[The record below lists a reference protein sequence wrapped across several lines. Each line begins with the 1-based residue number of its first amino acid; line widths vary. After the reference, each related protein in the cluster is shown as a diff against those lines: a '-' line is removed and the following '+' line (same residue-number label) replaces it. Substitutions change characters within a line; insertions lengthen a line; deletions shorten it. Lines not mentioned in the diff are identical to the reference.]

1 MSNKEQVSAM
11 TTDWLN
17 TSMAASQSAANG
29 LTLGGMLVK
38 HDKLIKQA
46 IFGKLNDDDY
56 NRLVSWIVTQLPV
69 TNNAFSDAN
78 VFETAWLVYTISKLQ
93 NYDNDQNW
101 LDRENN
107 FLVDI
112 RTRVLAKRIGA

>member
-1 MSNKEQVSAM
+1 MRNKAQVSAM

-29 LTLGGMLVK
+29 LTLGGMFVN

-46 IFGKLNDDDY
+46 ILGQMNDNDY
-56 NRLVSWIVTQLPV
+56 NRLVSWIVKQLPV
-69 TNNAFSDAN
+69 TKNNFSDAN

-101 LDRENN
+101 LDHENS

-112 RTRVLAKRIGA
+112 RTRFLAKRIGA

>member
-1 MSNKEQVSAM
+1 MNNPKVSAM
-11 TTDWLN
+11 ATDWLN

-29 LTLGGMLVK
+29 LTLGGMFVK

-46 IFGKLNDDDY
+46 VLGKMNDYDY
-56 NRLVSWIVTQLPV
+56 NRLVSWIIKQLPA

-93 NYDNDQNW
+93 DYDNDQNW
-101 LDRENN
+101 LNRENN

-112 RTRVLAKRIGA
+112 RTRFLAKRFGA

>member
-1 MSNKEQVSAM
+1 MKNKEQVSAM
-11 TTDWLN
+11 TTNWLN

-29 LTLGGMLVK
+29 LTLGGMFVK

-46 IFGKLNDDDY
+46 ILGQMNDDDY
-56 NRLVSWIVTQLPV
+56 NRLVSWIVKQLPV
-69 TNNAFSDAN
+69 TNNDFSDAN
-78 VFETAWLVYTISKLQ
+78 VFEIAWLVYTISKLQ

-112 RTRVLAKRIGA
+112 RTRFLAKRIGA

>member
-1 MSNKEQVSAM
+1 MKNKEQVSAM

-29 LTLGGMLVK
+29 LTLGGMFVK

-46 IFGKLNDDDY
+46 ILGQMNDDDY
-56 NRLVSWIVTQLPV
+56 NRLVSWIVKQLPV
-69 TNNAFSDAN
+69 TNNDFSDAN
-78 VFETAWLVYTISKLQ
+78 VFEIAWLVYTISKLQ

-112 RTRVLAKRIGA
+112 RTRFLAKRIGA